1 LERFA
6 SCFGSRQEI
15 VAQAG
20 QKAVF
25 HYDAG
30 PRVKVRFTTFAAAG
44 LDIETCP
51 ETNNA
56 LLPET
61 EVLPMC

>member
-1 LERFA
+1 
-6 SCFGSRQEI
+6 

-61 EVLPMC
+61 EAADVLKPVTAALRIGGR

>member
-1 LERFA
+1 
-6 SCFGSRQEI
+6 

-44 LDIETCP
+44 LDIKTCP